1 MKKKELLPKQKTI
14 PCSGCVKVNK
24 SCRPTDF
31 NNGGCG
37 YCPMY
42 ESLVLYKSIENIRD
56 RLLTNAELAE
66 WLAKGNGELK
76 IGQSIIQTSY
86 TYYSCRADYPIEGD
100 MLIRSWSDRIWHVPM
115 YLFCKEGLQK

>member
-1 MKKKELLPKQKTI
+1 MKKKELL

-42 ESLVLYKSIENIRD
+42 EPLVLYKPIKIIRD

-76 IGQSIIQTSY
+76 IGHSVIQTSY
-86 TYYSCRADYPIEGD
+86 TYNSCRADYPIEGD
-100 MLIRSWSDRIWHVPM
+100 MLIRSWSDRSWRVPM
-115 YLFCKEGLQK
+115 YLFCKEALEK